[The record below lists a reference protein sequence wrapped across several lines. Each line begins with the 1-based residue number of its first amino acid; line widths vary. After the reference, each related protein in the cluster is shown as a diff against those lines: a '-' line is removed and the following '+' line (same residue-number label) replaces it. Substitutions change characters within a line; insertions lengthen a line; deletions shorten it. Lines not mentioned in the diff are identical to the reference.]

1 MEVSFA
7 TYLSVTF
14 VLLFALWLIRRKK
27 RDEYYMDD
35 KADLFIVIGSILFWP
50 FIVSVLLIG
59 IVLFICSLPIL
70 AVITIISWIVSL
82 FKRDRHG

>member
-7 TYLSVTF
+7 TYLSVTCI
-14 VLLFALWLIRRKK
+14 LLFVLWLIRRKK

-70 AVITIISWIVSL
+70 AVITIISWIISL
-82 FKRDRHG
+82 FKKDR